1 MKKVWELIHIY
12 LGIFTTAFSLFVCLA
27 PAISMVGVFV
37 GYALVGDTRAMRGCR
52 LRGVAGLYKRVP
64 LFFLFLPC

>member
-37 GYALVGDTRAMRGCR
+37 GHALVGVTRAARECR
-52 LRGVAGLYKRVP
+52 LCGVAGLFKRVGS
-64 LFFLFLPC
+64 FFLFLPC